1 LYELRSGDC
10 NGDLCNRVRQL
21 QVDCIG
27 NVYNGVRQLLVN
39 QWLGKIQSGTG
50 CKTTPRDE
58 MITPTRPM
66 TWKGPRWHWVSN
78 HHIGDVDKWTTLRT
92 VDKNRRLSMH
102 SQLWKD

>member
-1 LYELRSGDC
+1 
-10 NGDLCNRVRQL
+10 
-21 QVDCIG
+21 
-27 NVYNGVRQLLVN
+27 
-39 QWLGKIQSGTG
+39 
-50 CKTTPRDE
+50 